1 MTAISSGGEEVVINT
16 FKSGA
21 FFPIGWMLND
31 TTNSYFYQA
40 GEESEVFKMPKTE
53 VRKFLESE
61 PDILF
66 DLMKRIYKG
75 LDGYF
80 MRMQYLMA
88 GNAYSRLITELI
100 ILSKRFGQKT
110 KGSDQILL
118 KTTEKD
124 LAAQTGITRE
134 TVSREFKKLIDK
146 NIISFQTEHLII
158 KSLGDLEKELS

>member
-1 MTAISSGGEEVVINT
+1 
-16 FKSGA
+16 
-21 FFPIGWMLND
+21 
-31 TTNSYFYQA
+31 
-40 GEESEVFKMPKTE
+40 
-53 VRKFLESE
+53 
-61 PDILF
+61 
-66 DLMKRIYKG
+66 
-75 LDGYF
+75 
-80 MRMQYLMA
+80 MQYLMA